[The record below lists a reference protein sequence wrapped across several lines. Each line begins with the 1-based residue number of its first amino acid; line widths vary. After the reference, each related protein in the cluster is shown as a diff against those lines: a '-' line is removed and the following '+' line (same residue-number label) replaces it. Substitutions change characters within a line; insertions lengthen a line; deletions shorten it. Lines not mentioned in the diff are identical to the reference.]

1 MASSRKLLYDRPAA
15 AGEPRKISDR
25 GRFAMGLPL
34 MSAIAGNRTV
44 WRSVGGLLLLLGV
57 IMQSGPALAE
67 DQGEGLSATV
77 KVDATA
83 DSAAAARDLA
93 RIDGQRRALTLV
105 INQLSGSSDSAK
117 LPKLDDKTITDMVES
132 FEVANER
139 MSAVRYLAD
148 YTFHFRPSKVRR
160 LVHTADS
167 TPAEAT
173 SRPAVVEGGG
183 KPLIVLPVYKDSART
198 VLWDDPNA
206 WREAWGQRSADSGL
220 IRLTVPLGVAGDL
233 AIIDAGRAEAGKP
246 DALTAI
252 ARRNGGDEA
261 IVALAT
267 ARREGET
274 LIGLDLSIKRY
285 RSGRL
290 ADTHG
295 TTLDANPGENADDF
309 LKRAADAIADEIA
322 SNSKQSPG
330 LRSDQQASLAA
341 SVPIGSIGEWVR
353 VRDRLASV
361 PAIRKVDLLS
371 LNRHEAKIQI
381 KYVGSSD
388 QLRSNLAEVDLGLD
402 GTDPIWRLQL
412 SGATGAR

>member
-1 MASSRKLLYDRPAA
+1 
-15 AGEPRKISDR
+15 
-25 GRFAMGLPL
+25 MGLPL
-34 MSAIAGNRTV
+34 VSAIAGNQSV
-44 WRSVGGLLLLLGV
+44 WRPVGGLLLLLGV
-57 IMQSGPALAE
+57 MMRAGPALAE
-67 DQGEGLSATV
+67 DQSEAFSATV
-77 KVDATA
+77 RVDATA
-83 DSAAAARDLA
+83 DNVAAARDLA
-93 RIDGQRRALTLV
+93 RVDGQRQALVLV
-105 INQLSGSSDSAK
+105 IDRLSGSSDSAK

-148 YTFHFRPSKVRR
+148 YTFHFRPPKVRR
-160 LVHTADS
+160 LVHTAES
-167 TPAEAT
+167 APAEAN
-173 SRPAVVEGGG
+173 SRPAVVESEG
-183 KPLIVLPVYKDSART
+183 KPLIVLPVYKDASRT
-198 VLWDDPNA
+198 VLWDDPNS
-206 WREAWGQRSADSGL
+206 WREAWGQRSADSGP
-220 IRLTVPLGVAGDL
+220 IRLTVPLGDASDL
-233 AIIDAGRAEAGKP
+233 AIIDAGRADAGKP

-252 ARRNGGDEA
+252 AQRNGGDEA

-267 ARREGET
+267 ARREGDK
-274 LIGLDLSIKRY
+274 LVGLDLSIKRY

-295 TTLDANPGENADDF
+295 TTLDTNPGEDEADF
-309 LKRAADAIADEIA
+309 LKRAADTIAGVIA
-322 SNSKQSPG
+322 SSSKKSPG
-330 LRSDQQASLAA
+330 PHSDEQASLAA

-388 QLRSNLAEVDLGLD
+388 QLRSSLAEVDLGLD

>member
-1 MASSRKLLYDRPAA
+1 
-15 AGEPRKISDR
+15 
-25 GRFAMGLPL
+25 MGLPL
-34 MSAIAGNRTV
+34 VSAITGNQV
-44 WRSVGGLLLLLGV
+44 LWRPVGGLLLLLGV
-57 IMQSGPALAE
+57 MIGTGPALAE
-67 DQGEGLSATV
+67 DQSEGFSATV
-77 KVDATA
+77 RVDATA
-83 DSAAAARDLA
+83 DNVAAARELA
-93 RIDGQRRALTLV
+93 RVDGQRQALVLV
-105 INQLSGSSDSAK
+105 IDRLSGSSDSAK

-160 LVHTADS
+160 LVHTSES
-167 TPAEAT
+167 TAAEAAN
-173 SRPAVVEGGG
+173 RPAVEGGG

-206 WREAWGQRSADSGL
+206 WREAWGQRSADSGA
-220 IRLTVPLGVAGDL
+220 IRLTVPLGDASDL

-252 ARRNGGDEA
+252 AQRNGGDEA

-267 ARREGET
+267 ARREGDK
-274 LIGLDLSIKRY
+274 LVGLDLSIKRY
-285 RSGRL
+285 LSGRL
-290 ADTHG
+290 SDTHG

-309 LKRAADAIADEIA
+309 LKRAVETIAGEIA
-322 SNSKQSPG
+322 SRSKKSPAP
-330 LRSDQQASLAA
+330 RSDQQAILAA

-353 VRDRLASV
+353 VRDRLATV
-361 PAIRKVDLLS
+361 PAIRRVDLLS
-371 LNRHEAKIQI
+371 FNRHEARIQI

-388 QLRSNLAEVDLGLD
+388 QLRSGLAEVDLGLD

>member
-1 MASSRKLLYDRPAA
+1 
-15 AGEPRKISDR
+15 
-25 GRFAMGLPL
+25 MGLPL
-34 MSAIAGNRTV
+34 VSAIAGNQSV
-44 WRSVGGLLLLLGV
+44 WRPVGGLLLLLGV
-57 IMQSGPALAE
+57 MMRAGPALAE
-67 DQGEGLSATV
+67 DQSEAFSATV
-77 KVDATA
+77 RVDATA
-83 DSAAAARDLA
+83 DNVAAARDLA
-93 RIDGQRRALTLV
+93 RVDGQRQALVLV
-105 INQLSGSSDSAK
+105 IDRLSGSSDSVK

-148 YTFHFRPSKVRR
+148 YTFHFRPPKVRR
-160 LVHTADS
+160 LVHTAES
-167 TPAEAT
+167 APAEAN
-173 SRPAVVEGGG
+173 SRPAVVESEG
-183 KPLIVLPVYKDSART
+183 KPLIVLPVYKDASRT
-198 VLWDDPNA
+198 VLWDDPNS
-206 WREAWGQRSADSGL
+206 WREAWGQRSADSGP
-220 IRLTVPLGVAGDL
+220 IRLTVPLGDASDL
-233 AIIDAGRAEAGKP
+233 AIIDAGRADAGKP

-252 ARRNGGDEA
+252 AQRNGGDEA

-267 ARREGET
+267 ARREGDK
-274 LIGLDLSIKRY
+274 LVGLDLSIKRY

-295 TTLDANPGENADDF
+295 TTLDTNPGEDEADF
-309 LKRAADAIADEIA
+309 LKRAADTIASEIA
-322 SNSKQSPG
+322 SSSKKSPG
-330 LRSDQQASLAA
+330 PHSDEQASLAA

-388 QLRSNLAEVDLGLD
+388 QLRSSLAEVDLGLG

>member
-1 MASSRKLLYDRPAA
+1 
-15 AGEPRKISDR
+15 
-25 GRFAMGLPL
+25 MGLPL
-34 MSAIAGNRTV
+34 VSAITGNQAIGRP
-44 WRSVGGLLLLLGV
+44 VGVLLLLLGM
-57 IMQSGPALAE
+57 ILRTGPGLAE
-67 DQGEGLSATV
+67 EQREGFSATV
-77 KVDATA
+77 NVDATA
-83 DSAAAARDLA
+83 DSVAAARELA
-93 RIDGQRRALTLV
+93 RVDGQRRALVLV
-105 INQLSGSSDSAK
+105 IDRLSGSTDSTK
-117 LPKLDDKTITDMVES
+117 LPKLDDNTVTDMVES

-160 LVHTADS
+160 LVHSADTA
-167 TPAEAT
+167 PAEAN
-173 SRPAVVEGGG
+173 SRPAVDEGGS
-183 KPLIVLPVYKDSART
+183 KPVIVLPVYKDSART

-206 WREAWGQRSADSGL
+206 WRQAWGQQSVGPGL
-220 IRLTVPLGVAGDL
+220 SHLTVPLGDASDL
-233 AIIDAGRAEAGKP
+233 AIIDAGRAEAGNP

-252 ARRNGGDEA
+252 AQQNGGDEA

-267 ARREGET
+267 ARRAGDKVV
-274 LIGLDLSIKRY
+274 GLDLSIKRY
-285 RSGRL
+285 RSGHL

-309 LKRAADAIADEIA
+309 LKRAADTIAPEIA
-322 SNSKQSPG
+322 SSSKKSAGPS
-330 LRSDQQASLAA
+330 SDQQASLGA
-341 SVPIGSIGEWVR
+341 SVAIGSIGEWVR

-388 QLRSNLAEVDLGLD
+388 QLRSSLAEVDLGLD

-412 SGATGAR
+412 SGATGAH

>member
-1 MASSRKLLYDRPAA
+1 
-15 AGEPRKISDR
+15 
-25 GRFAMGLPL
+25 MGLPL
-34 MSAIAGNRTV
+34 VSAITGNQAV
-44 WRSVGGLLLLLGV
+44 WRPVGGLLLLLGV
-57 IMQSGPALAE
+57 MMRTGPALAE
-67 DQGEGLSATV
+67 DQSEGFSATV
-77 KVDATA
+77 RVDATA
-83 DSAAAARDLA
+83 DNVAAARELA
-93 RIDGQRRALTLV
+93 RVDGQRQALVLV
-105 INQLSGSSDSAK
+105 IDRLSGSSDSAK
-117 LPKLDDKTITDMVES
+117 LPKFDDKTITDMVES

-160 LVHTADS
+160 LVHTAES
-167 TPAEAT
+167 APAEAN
-173 SRPAVVEGGG
+173 SRPAVAESGG

-220 IRLTVPLGVAGDL
+220 IRLTVPLGDASDL

-252 ARRNGGDEA
+252 AQRNGGDEA

-267 ARREGET
+267 ARREGDK
-274 LIGLDLSIKRY
+274 LVGLDLSIKRY

-290 ADTHG
+290 ADAHG
-295 TTLDANPGENADDF
+295 TTLDANPGENEAEF
-309 LKRAADAIADEIA
+309 LKRAADTISGEIA
-322 SNSKQSPG
+322 SSSKKSPG
-330 LRSDQQASLAA
+330 PRPDEQANLAA
-341 SVPIGSIGEWVR
+341 SVPIGSLADWVR
-353 VRDRLASV
+353 VRNRLASV

-388 QLRSNLAEVDLGLD
+388 QLKFSLAEVDLGLD

-412 SGATGAR
+412 SGATGAQ

>member
-1 MASSRKLLYDRPAA
+1 
-15 AGEPRKISDR
+15 
-25 GRFAMGLPL
+25 MGLPL
-34 MSAIAGNRTV
+34 VSAITGNQAIGRP
-44 WRSVGGLLLLLGV
+44 VGVLLLLLGM
-57 IMQSGPALAE
+57 ILRTGPGLAE
-67 DQGEGLSATV
+67 EQREGFSATV

-83 DSAAAARDLA
+83 DSVAAARELA
-93 RIDGQRRALTLV
+93 RVDGQRRALVLV
-105 INQLSGSSDSAK
+105 IDRLSGSTDSTK
-117 LPKLDDKTITDMVES
+117 LPKLDDNTVTDMVES

-160 LVHTADS
+160 LVHSADTA
-167 TPAEAT
+167 PAEAN
-173 SRPAVVEGGG
+173 SRPAVDEGGS
-183 KPLIVLPVYKDSART
+183 KPVIVLPVYKDSART

-206 WREAWGQRSADSGL
+206 WREAWGQRSAGSGL
-220 IRLTVPLGVAGDL
+220 IRLTVPLGDASDL
-233 AIIDAGRAEAGKP
+233 AIIDAGRAEAGNP

-252 ARRNGGDEA
+252 AQQNGGDEA

-267 ARREGET
+267 ARRAGDKVV
-274 LIGLDLSIKRY
+274 GLDLSIKRY
-285 RSGRL
+285 RSGHL

-309 LKRAADAIADEIA
+309 LKRAADTIAREIA
-322 SNSKQSPG
+322 SSSKKSAGPS
-330 LRSDQQASLAA
+330 SDQQASLGA
-341 SVPIGSIGEWVR
+341 SVAIESIGEWVR

-381 KYVGSSD
+381 KYVGSSE
-388 QLRSNLAEVDLGLD
+388 QLRSSLAEVDLGLD

-412 SGATGAR
+412 SGATGAH

>member
-1 MASSRKLLYDRPAA
+1 
-15 AGEPRKISDR
+15 
-25 GRFAMGLPL
+25 MGLPL
-34 MSAIAGNRTV
+34 VSAITGNQAA
-44 WRSVGGLLLLLGV
+44 WRPVGGLLLLLSVMVQAGL
-57 IMQSGPALAE
+57 ARAE
-67 DQGEGLSATV
+67 DQGEGYSGTV
-77 KVDATA
+77 RVDATG
-83 DSAAAARDLA
+83 DSVAAARELA
-93 RIDGQRRALTLV
+93 RVDGQRRALVLV
-105 INQLSGSSDSAK
+105 IDRLSGAPDSVK

-160 LVHTADS
+160 LVHS
-167 TPAEAT
+167 TESA
-173 SRPAVVEGGG
+173 PAVANSGPPAAEGSG
-183 KPLIVLPVYKDSART
+183 KPLIILPVYKDSGGI

-206 WREAWGQRSADSGL
+206 WREAWGRRSADSGL
-220 IRLTVPLGVAGDL
+220 IRLTIPLGDASDL
-233 AIIDAGRAEAGKP
+233 SIIDAGRAEAGNP

-267 ARREGET
+267 ARRDGDN
-274 LIGLDLSIKRY
+274 LVGLELSIKRY

-290 ADTHG
+290 VGTHG
-295 TTLDANPGENADDF
+295 TTLDAYPGEDTRDF
-309 LKRAADAIADEIA
+309 LRRAADTISGEIA
-322 SNSKQSPG
+322 SNSKKSP
-330 LRSDQQASLAA
+330 SASYDQQASLAA
-341 SVPIGSIGEWVR
+341 SVPIESIGEWVR

-361 PAIRKVDLLS
+361 QAVRRVDLLS

-388 QLRSNLAEVDLGLD
+388 QLRSSLAEVDLGLD
-402 GTDPIWRLQL
+402 GTDPIWRLQV

>member
-1 MASSRKLLYDRPAA
+1 
-15 AGEPRKISDR
+15 
-25 GRFAMGLPL
+25 MGLPL
-34 MSAIAGNRTV
+34 VSAITGNQAIGRP
-44 WRSVGGLLLLLGV
+44 VGVLLLLLGM
-57 IMQSGPALAE
+57 ILRTGPGLAE
-67 DQGEGLSATV
+67 DQREGFSATV

-83 DSAAAARDLA
+83 DSVAAAHELA
-93 RIDGQRRALTLV
+93 RVDGQRRALVLV
-105 INQLSGSSDSAK
+105 IDRLSGSTDSTK
-117 LPKLDDKTITDMVES
+117 LPKLDDNTVTDMVES

-160 LVHTADS
+160 LVHSADTA
-167 TPAEAT
+167 PAEAN
-173 SRPAVVEGGG
+173 SRPAVDEGGS
-183 KPLIVLPVYKDSART
+183 KPVIVLPVYKDSART

-206 WREAWGQRSADSGL
+206 WREAWGQRSAGSGL
-220 IRLTVPLGVAGDL
+220 IRLTVPLGDASDL
-233 AIIDAGRAEAGKP
+233 AIIDAGRAEAGNP

-252 ARRNGGDEA
+252 AQQNGGDEA

-267 ARREGET
+267 ARRAGDKVV
-274 LIGLDLSIKRY
+274 GLDLSIKRY
-285 RSGRL
+285 RSGHL

-309 LKRAADAIADEIA
+309 LKRAADTIAREIA
-322 SNSKQSPG
+322 SSSKKSPG
-330 LRSDQQASLAA
+330 PSSDQQASLGA

-388 QLRSNLAEVDLGLD
+388 QLRSSLAEVDLGLD

-412 SGATGAR
+412 SGATGAH